1 MILGRGAWLDF
12 DSPVHRSSLPLY
24 PVGVGKDFEAPQG
37 TKSHTDCIA

>member
-1 MILGRGAWLDF
+1 MAGLRLPSFLIEIVCSF
-12 DSPVHRSSLPLY
+12 LPLY